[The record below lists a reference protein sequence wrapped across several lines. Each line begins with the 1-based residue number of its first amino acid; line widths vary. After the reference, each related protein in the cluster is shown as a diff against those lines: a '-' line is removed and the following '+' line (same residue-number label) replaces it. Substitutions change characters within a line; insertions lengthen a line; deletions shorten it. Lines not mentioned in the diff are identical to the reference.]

1 MNLKESRERSQP
13 GRHAPV
19 QAKAIEM
26 GAAVLDPGA
35 ARGVVEACLAT
46 VVTGVEALAARHAG

>member
-1 MNLKESRERSQP
+1 M
-13 GRHAPV
+13 